1 MCFACLSPSR
11 LRLVHPVLAA
21 SPLVRSRAGAQRS
34 CSSSFYLE
42 PAPEPRGR
50 RSPTSPTR
58 EAAPPGRVST
68 SRLAQGPPRLSP
80 SPPLPATPPHAQP
93 LLGPVKSTQGTP
105 SAHPIPIPD
114 QGTPT
119 LVVCKYFYW
128 AHPEIGASGR
138 GLRATKAPPRE
149 SCPTGSPPGPVAAG
163 PPLLASGSDSA
174 TLNLEPE
181 PRTH

>member
-128 AHPEIGASGR
+128 AHPAPELAQTSGH
-138 GLRATKAPPRE
+138 PR
-149 SCPTGSPPGPVAAG
+149 
-163 PPLLASGSDSA
+163 
-174 TLNLEPE
+174 
-181 PRTH
+181 